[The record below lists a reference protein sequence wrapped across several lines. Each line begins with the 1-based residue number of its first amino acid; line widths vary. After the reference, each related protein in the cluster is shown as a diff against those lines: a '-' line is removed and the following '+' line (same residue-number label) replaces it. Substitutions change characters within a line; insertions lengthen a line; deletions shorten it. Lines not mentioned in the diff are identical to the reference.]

1 MLFRSSAMLRPAVV
15 TDYISEEVVLGHM
28 SGPFT
33 KDETHTIFGGHFRM
47 VPIGLVEKD
56 LVKGTYCLIQ
66 HFSKQD
72 EFGVSVNSQLNSND
86 FPTQWHSA
94 YTMACYVSF

>member
-1 MLFRSSAMLRPAVV
+1 MLRPAVV
-15 TDYISEEVVLGHM
+15 TDYISEEVVLGNM

-33 KDETHTIFGGHFRM
+33 KDETHTIFGSHFHM

-56 LVKGTYCLIQ
+56 PVKGTYHLIQ

-72 EFGVSVNSQLNSND
+72 KFGVSVNLQLNSDD
-86 FPTQWHSA
+86 FPTQWYSA